1 MLRRLAGA
9 FALPALLSS
18 AAWAQDPTSVP
29 APSAPA
35 ASLQGTLPLSLDQ
48 AIEMGLKNNLDVEI
62 ARFDPLSSWEDV
74 RAALGVYD
82 PQLFSEF
89 GYESRETPV
98 ASSLQTSSVLA
109 ERAVDGQGGLRG
121 KVPWLNAT
129 YQLAY
134 VGSSLETNSS
144 ISELSPEYR
153 ASLVGSVVVPLL
165 RNLIWDEDW
174 TRVKQSRVVHG
185 ITQDEFRRQV
195 MDTVFSI
202 ETSYWN
208 LVAAEDARRVAEK
221 SVETARALERQT
233 RTQYEVG
240 VVSRVEVVEAEA
252 GIADR
257 EVNLIR
263 VVNAERRA
271 QDLLLDQVLG
281 RGLRP
286 GSELAVD
293 ATDRGSDYIIYD
305 IDVEEAARKATENR
319 PEIAAALQE
328 IERRTIEAKYRD
340 NQTLPQF
347 DLVGSY
353 ALNGL
358 AGKESDERFDF
369 SSGTAFTINSVNQG
383 LINPLNAAGIAT
395 AVPGVPFAVPPLPL
409 PPSPGPIL
417 VDRRYEATDDDFFR
431 GGARTWTA
439 QGVFSI
445 PIPNRT
451 ARALSSKA
459 DIQLRKSFSQLA
471 RLEQS
476 IILEVR
482 RAARD
487 LESAQEGIEAAERAR
502 VAAEEQ
508 LRAERIRLEQGE
520 STPFAVLQREEDL
533 VQAESSKINAIR
545 IYRNSITDLD
555 RQQGTILESRNIVI
569 DDVQALR

>member
-1 MLRRLAGA
+1 MLRRLACA
-9 FALPALLSS
+9 LALVASLPAPARAQSG
-18 AAWAQDPTSVP
+18 AAP
-29 APSAPA
+29 APDPA
-35 ASLQGTLPLSLDQ
+35 APGATLQGNLPLSLDE
-48 AIEMGLKNNLDVEI
+48 AIALGLKNNLDVEI
-62 ARFDPLSSWEDV
+62 ARFGPLSSWEDV

-98 ASSLQTSSVLA
+98 ASSLQASSILA
-109 ERAVDGQGGLRG
+109 EREVAGQGGLRG
-121 KVPWLNAT
+121 KVPALNAT

-153 ASLVGSVVVPLL
+153 ASVVGSVVIPLL
-165 RNLIWDEDW
+165 KNLIWDEDW
-174 TRVKQSRVVHG
+174 SRVKQSRIVHG
-185 ITQDEFRRQV
+185 ISNEEFRRQV
-195 MDTVFSI
+195 MDTVFRI

-252 GIADR
+252 GVADR

-263 VVNAERRA
+263 VVNAERLA
-271 QDLLLDQVLG
+271 QDVLLDAVLG

-286 GSELAVD
+286 GSALEVEP
-293 ATDRGSDYIIYD
+293 TDRGGDYILYD
-305 IDVEEAARKATENR
+305 IDVEEAARKADENR
-319 PEIAAALQE
+319 PEIAAARQE
-328 IERRTIEAKYRD
+328 IERRTIESKYRN
-340 NQTLPQF
+340 NQKLPQF

-358 AGKESDERFDF
+358 SGKENDERVDF
-369 SSGTAFTINSVNQG
+369 GSGTRFTIDAVN
-383 LINPLNAAGIAT
+383 AGIVTPINAGL
-395 AVPGVPFAVPPLPL
+395 APLGVPPLAPL
-409 PPSPGPIL
+409 PSPPPPGPIL
-417 VDRRYEATDDDFFR
+417 VDRRYEATDDDFFH
-431 GGARTWTA
+431 GGARSWLA

-451 ARALSSKA
+451 ARALASKA
-459 DIQLRKSFSQLA
+459 DIELRKSFSQLA
-471 RLEQS
+471 RLEQG

-533 VQAESSKINAIR
+533 VQAEAAKINAIR
-545 IYRNSITDLD
+545 VYRNSIADLD
-555 RQQGTILESRNIVI
+555 RQQGTSLQSRNIVI
-569 DDVQALR
+569 DDVQTLR

>member
-1 MLRRLAGA
+1 MLRRFARA
-9 FALPALLSS
+9 FALALLLPVTARAQAPT
-18 AAWAQDPTSVP
+18 AAPDPG
-29 APSAPA
+29 APA
-35 ASLQGTLPLSLDQ
+35 AALQGTLPLSLEE
-48 AIEMGLKNNLDVEI
+48 AIAMGLKNNLDVEVS
-62 ARFDPLSSWEDV
+62 RFDPLSSLEDV

-98 ASSLQTSSVLA
+98 ASSLQASTVLA
-109 ERAVDGQGGLRG
+109 EREVGGQGGLRG

-165 RNLIWDEDW
+165 KNLIWDEDW
-174 TRVKQSRVVHG
+174 TRVKQTRIVHG
-185 ITQDEFRRQV
+185 ISQDEFRRQV
-195 MDTVFSI
+195 MDTVLNI

-240 VVSRVEVVEAEA
+240 VVSRVEVTESEA
-252 GIADR
+252 GVADR

-263 VVNAERRA
+263 IVNAERLA
-271 QDLLLDQVLG
+271 QDLLLNQVLG

-293 ATDRGSDYIIYD
+293 ATDRGSDYILYD
-305 IDVEEAARKATENR
+305 IDVEEAARKAAENR

-347 DLVGSY
+347 DFVGSY

-358 AGKESDERFDF
+358 SGKENEERVDF
-369 SSGTAFTINSVNQG
+369 GSGTRFTIDAVNAG
-383 LINPLNAAGIAT
+383 IVAPLNTAGI
-395 AVPGVPFAVPPLPL
+395 PLSPLPL
-409 PPSPGPIL
+409 PPPPGPIL
-417 VDRRYEATDDDFFR
+417 VDRRYGGTDDDFFH
-431 GGARTWTA
+431 GGARSWLA

-459 DIQLRKSFSQLA
+459 DIELRKSFSQLA
-471 RLEQS
+471 RLEQG
-476 IILEVR
+476 IILDVR

-487 LESAQEGIEAAERAR
+487 LESAQQGIEAAERAR

-533 VQAESSKINAIR
+533 VEAEAAKINAIR
-545 IYRNSITDLD
+545 VYRNSIADLD

-569 DDVQALR
+569 DDIRTLR

>member
-1 MLRRLAGA
+1 MLDRFARVLAA
-9 FALPALLSS
+9 SALLPAL
-18 AAWAQDPTSVP
+18 AWAQPP
-29 APSAPA
+29 PPEPIAPA
-35 ASLQGTLPLSLDQ
+35 AALQGTLPLSLEE
-48 AIEMGLKNNLDVEI
+48 AIAMGLRNNLAVEI

-82 PQLFSEF
+82 PQLFADF

-98 ASSLQTSSVLA
+98 ASSLQAGDVLA
-109 ERAVDGQGGLRG
+109 ERELFGQSGVRG
-121 KVPWLNAT
+121 KVPVLNAT

-134 VGSSLETNSS
+134 VGTSLESNSS
-144 ISELSPEYR
+144 IQELSPEYR
-153 ASLVGSVVVPLL
+153 ASLVGSVVIPLL
-165 RNLIWDEDW
+165 RNLIWDADW
-174 TRVKQSRVVHG
+174 TRVKQAKLVHG
-185 ITQDEFRRQV
+185 ITNEEFERQV
-195 MDTVFSI
+195 MDVVLGV

-221 SVETARALERQT
+221 SVDTARALERQT

-240 VVSRVEVVEAEA
+240 VVSRVEVTESEA
-252 GIADR
+252 GVADR

-263 VVNAERRA
+263 VVNAERFA
-271 QDLLLDQVLG
+271 QDLLQNNVLG

-286 GSELAVD
+286 GSELLIE
-293 ATDRGSDYIIYD
+293 ATDRGSDYILYD
-305 IDVEEAARKATENR
+305 IDVEEAARKAAENR

-340 NQTLPQF
+340 NQTLPQL

-358 AGKESDERFDF
+358 AGKENEDQIDF
-369 SSGTAFTINSVNQG
+369 GAGTAFTINAVNQG
-383 LINPLNAAGIAT
+383 IVNPLAQA
-395 AVPGVPFAVPPLPL
+395 GVPLVPLPL
-409 PPSPGPIL
+409 PPPRGPIL
-417 VDRRYEATDDDFFR
+417 VDRRYEGTDDDFFS
-431 GGARTWTA
+431 GGARSWLA

-451 ARALSSKA
+451 ARALASKA
-459 DIQLRKSFSQLA
+459 DIELRKSFSQLA
-471 RLEQS
+471 RLEQD

-487 LESAQEGIEAAERAR
+487 LESAQQGIEAAERAR

-520 STPFAVLQREEDL
+520 STPFEVLQREEQL
-533 VQAESSKINAIR
+533 VQAEAAKINAIR
-545 IYRNSITDLD
+545 VYRNSIVDLD
-555 RQQGTILESRNIVI
+555 RQQGTILQSRNIVI
-569 DDVQALR
+569 DDVQAVR